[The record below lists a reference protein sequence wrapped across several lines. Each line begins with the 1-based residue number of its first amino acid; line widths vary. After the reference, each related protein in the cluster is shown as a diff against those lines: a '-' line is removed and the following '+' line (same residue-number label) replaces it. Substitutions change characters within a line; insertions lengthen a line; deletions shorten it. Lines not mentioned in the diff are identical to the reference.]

1 MTDNYA
7 AVMNIEY
14 DILVFVN
21 RTLDDCCQQ
30 GFIIPANIL
39 VFKLQWSSAIDRIC
53 ITLLSRK
60 KVINSS
66 RIHININNIYFLTLM
81 PVVKNCF
88 KFFVSH
94 TTAII

>member
-14 DILVFVN
+14 GILVFVN
-21 RTLDDCCQQ
+21 R
-30 GFIIPANIL
+30 IANRDSLSQLIFWFSNYSGL
-39 VFKLQWSSAIDRIC
+39 LLSTEIKMYIC

-88 KFFVSH
+88 KFFVSY
-94 TTAII
+94 TTVII